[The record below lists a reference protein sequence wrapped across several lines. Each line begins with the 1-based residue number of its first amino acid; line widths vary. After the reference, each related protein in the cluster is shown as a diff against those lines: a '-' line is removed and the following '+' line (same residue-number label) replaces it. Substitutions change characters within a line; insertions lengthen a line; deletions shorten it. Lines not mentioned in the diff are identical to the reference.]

1 MAADH
6 LTSEL
11 AAGALI
17 AVQDKEHYMNAL
29 KDVFLAVAWTVTAWP
44 KKIARWAGDKVDAV
58 RELWPA
64 VVNELV
70 SQSWTVFGLL
80 VGWIVLPDGETRD
93 FVGIML
99 LWLCVA
105 WLVTMPLRISRED

>member
-1 MAADH
+1 M
-6 LTSEL
+6 
-11 AAGALI
+11 
-17 AVQDKEHYMNAL
+17 
-29 KDVFLAVAWTVTAWP
+29 
-44 KKIARWAGDKVDAV
+44 KKITSRIKDKIDAV

-80 VGWIVLPDGETRD
+80 VGWVVLPDGETRN
-93 FVGIML
+93 FVGTVL